1 MKNIA
6 FLVYDISLTGGAER
20 VAINLAEEF
29 AKDYNTHLIS
39 LFKTNPYDA
48 PKGYKTHFI
57 NSITSSITSH
67 FYVHS
72 KRLKKCLLDNN
83 IDILFAITAGVVT
96 IAIQACHGTKVK
108 TVYCEHSNL
117 ENKTYGK
124 KHELRQLIGAKLSD
138 LVVALTER
146 DRQNFIKNLKV
157 KSDKVMAI
165 PNWVDNLATSEKD
178 YNLNSKSII
187 TAGRLESVKG
197 HDMLL
202 KVAKIVNKAHPDWH
216 WDIYGDGTLKENL
229 EQTASSLGVS
239 DFVSFK
245 GNVTGIDEIYPD
257 YSFFVLTSYYEGL
270 PLVLLEAQ
278 KANLPIISFDCPT
291 GPSEIVDDKQ
301 NGFIVP
307 AYSIG
312 EMASAINELIE
323 NPDKRLEFS
332 KNAPKKLNRFD
343 KTSVKALWEE
353 IINTL

>member
-20 VAINLAEEF
+20 VALNLAEEF
-29 AKDYNTHLIS
+29 AKDYNTYLIS
-39 LFKTNPYDA
+39 LFKTNSYDA
-48 PKGYKTHFI
+48 PKGYQTLFI
-57 NSITSSITSH
+57 NEFMSSITSS
-67 FYVHS
+67 FYTHS
-72 KRLKKCLLDNN
+72 KKLKKCLLEHD
-83 IDILFAITAGVVT
+83 IDILFVITAGVVT
-96 IAIQACHGTKVK
+96 VAVQACHGTKVK

-117 ENKTYGK
+117 ENRTYGK
-124 KHELRQLIGAKLSD
+124 KHELRQLIGAKFSN

-146 DRQNFIKNLKV
+146 DRQNFIKNLKI
-157 KSDKVMAI
+157 KPNKVMAI
-165 PNWVDNLATSEKD
+165 PNWIDDLTTSEQEYSLD
-178 YNLNSKSII
+178 SKLII

-202 KVAKIVNKAHPDWH
+202 KVAKIVKNAHPDWH
-216 WDIYGDGTLKENL
+216 WDIYGGGTLKEKL
-229 EQTASSLGVS
+229 EKAASDSGLA

-245 GNVTGIDEIYPD
+245 GNVSGIDKIYPE

-278 KANLPIISFDCPT
+278 KAKLPIVSFDCPT
-291 GPSEIVDDKQ
+291 GPSEIVDNEQ

-307 AYSIG
+307 AYNIDD
-312 EMASAINELIE
+312 MASAINTLIE
-323 NPDKRLEFS
+323 TPDKRLEFS

-343 KTSVKALWEE
+343 KASVKALWEE